1 MCMLGLPTIP
11 MYTGWRLPCHGTGCQ
26 PIWAWAWEVHGP
38 SYGGCH
44 LSPTVTAVDRNFMK
58 SDSNNSFALFE
69 YTVPLTLGPWA
80 CSECLN
86 SLIWSDSSW
95 LKGFEWRA
103 SYVSFLSFQ
112 FLLTISLR
120 IFRFTHLLLWAQQPQ
135 PLLQF
140 ALLVLWAS
148 LKSFLPL
155 DTKGL
160 GYQNINSGP
169 SHISSVWSYY

>member
-1 MCMLGLPTIP
+1 MHVRAANHTHVYGLTAAVSWYWVPT
-11 MYTGWRLPCHGTGCQ
+11 
-26 PIWAWAWEVHGP
+26 
-38 SYGGCH
+38 H
-44 LSPTVTAVDRNFMK
+44 LSLSMRGSRAVIWWLSPVTNCHSCGQEFYEI
-58 SDSNNSFALFE
+58 DSNNSFALFE